1 MTAKPKVA
9 ITWLGACGGCDEAI
23 VDLNEA
29 LLDVAAAVDI
39 VFWPVAMDFKYEDLR
54 KYRDME
60 LALSIIT
67 GCVRNSEH
75 AEVAELLRKKSD
87 IVLAFGACACFGGT
101 SGLANF
107 ISKQE
112 IFDYVYKDAPTVV
125 NPKGVF
131 PQARSEVNGKTLT
144 LPEFY
149 EHVHS
154 LNQVIPVDYYLPG
167 CPPPPDLI
175 AMAVK
180 AVLTGD
186 LPPRGSSLAPR
197 RALCD
202 TCPRNK
208 KKPLR
213 LEITEINR
221 IHEVESDPDFCF
233 LEQGILC
240 LGSATRG
247 GCGETCIRNNIP
259 CRGCFGALPGVQ
271 DAGGRFV
278 SAIASLFKTPEAE
291 NLLELTESVPDPVGT
306 FYRFSQAVSILG
318 REKLE
323 KGS

>member
-29 LLDVAAAVDI
+29 LLDVAAAIEI
-39 VFWPVAMDFKYEDLR
+39 VFWPVALDFKYDNVRAFKDSEI
-54 KYRDME
+54 
-60 LALSIIT
+60 ALSIIT

-75 AEVAELLRKKSD
+75 AEVAELLRRKSG

-107 ISKQE
+107 ISKKE

-125 NPKGVF
+125 NPNGVF
-131 PQARSEVNGKTLT
+131 PQTVTELDGKTLT

-149 EHVHS
+149 EHVYA

-175 AMAVK
+175 ATAVK

-186 LPPRGSSLAPR
+186 LPPRGSTLAPR

-213 LEITEINR
+213 LEITKINR
-221 IHEVESDPDFCF
+221 IHQIESDPDFCF

-240 LGSATRG
+240 MGSATRG
-247 GCGETCIRNNIP
+247 GCGETCVRNNIP
-259 CRGCFGALPGVQ
+259 CRGCFGPVPGVE
-271 DAGGRFV
+271 DAGGRYL
-278 SAIASLFKTPEAE
+278 SAIASILKTPETE
-291 NLLELTESVPDPVGT
+291 DLRDLTATVMDPAGT
-306 FYRFSQAVSILG
+306 FYRFGQAVSILG
-318 REKLE
+318 REKLA
-323 KGS
+323 KP